1 MIKKELKTRLEKI
14 ELEYLK
20 EKYLFVPEHALA
32 RAKWSDKN
40 TNELTKSI
48 LRFIKYSGYQAERI
62 NTMGVYRAPK
72 TDTDVV
78 GRSRTLGQGKW
89 TKGTGTRGSSDI
101 SATIKGR
108 SVKIEVKFGKD
119 RQSEFQKAYQR
130 TIERA
135 GGVYIIA
142 KNMTDFVEWYDDFIK
157 NI

>member
-1 MIKKELKTRLEKI
+1 MNKELKTRLEKI

-20 EKYLFVPEHALA
+20 EKYLFVPEYALA
-32 RAKWSDKN
+32 RTKWSDKN
-40 TNELTKSI
+40 TNELTKSV

-62 NTMGVYRAPK
+62 NTMGVFRPAPK
-72 TDTDVV
+72 IIDVV
-78 GRSRTLGQGKW
+78 GRSRTLGSGKW

-119 RQSEFQKAYQR
+119 KQSDHQKSYQES
-130 TIERA
+130 IEKA

-142 KNMTDFVEWYDDFIK
+142 KNMTDFVDWYDKFFKSI
-157 NI
+157 

>member
-1 MIKKELKTRLEKI
+1 MNKELKTRLEKI

-20 EKYLFVPEHALA
+20 EKYLFVPEYALA
-32 RAKWSDKN
+32 RTKWSDKN
-40 TNELTKSI
+40 TNELTKSV

-62 NTMGVYRAPK
+62 NTMGVFRPAPK
-72 TDTDVV
+72 IIDVV
-78 GRSRTLGQGKW
+78 GRSRTLGKGKW

-119 RQSEFQKAYQR
+119 KQSDHQKSYQES
-130 TIERA
+130 IEKA

-142 KNMTDFVEWYDDFIK
+142 KNMTDFVDWYDKFFKSI
-157 NI
+157 

>member
-1 MIKKELKTRLEKI
+1 MNKELKKRLDKL

-20 EKYLFVPEHALA
+20 EKYLFVPEYALA
-32 RAKWSDKN
+32 RTKWSDSN

-48 LRFIKYSGYQAERI
+48 IKFIKYNGYQSERI

-72 TDTDVV
+72 NVTDVV
-78 GRSRTLGQGKW
+78 GRSRTLGKGKW

-119 RQSEFQKAYQR
+119 RQSEYQKAYQR
-130 TIERA
+130 TIEKA